1 MSPGEFFK
9 KRCFGVEWR
18 GELEPPLSHPLAS
31 QDSREYV
38 DDDLVCKAN
47 VLCIKLVVLVLACP
61 YSSDA
66 PPPPVED
73 LNFD

>member
-1 MSPGEFFK
+1 MIFSK
-9 KRCFGVEWR
+9 KRGFLSSNG
-18 GELEPPLSHPLAS
+18 GELEPPLSKPLAS
-31 QDSREYV
+31 PDSREYV
-38 DDDLVCKAN
+38 DDLVCKAN